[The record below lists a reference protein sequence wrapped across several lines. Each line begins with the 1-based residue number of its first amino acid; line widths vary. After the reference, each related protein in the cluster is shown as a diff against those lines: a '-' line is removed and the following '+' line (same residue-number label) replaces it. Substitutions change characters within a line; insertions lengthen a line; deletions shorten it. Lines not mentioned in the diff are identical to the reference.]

1 MTEQLLSLPVPALED
16 TIVQYLEALEPI
28 TDAVSFEATRQA
40 AHAFA
45 EGEGRILQEKLLRHA
60 AEIAPSSWLR
70 DYSRKRFLSLR
81 TPLSIIGNFSMKL
94 AHPSWLRKRSQAE
107 TATLLACA
115 VGRLYLDIVQD
126 RLPPL
131 QGCADSLLREQLAQ
145 VLGAVRHPQDA
156 TDAYETFTPFREVHS
171 FGVFFRN
178 RYYLVRLFDEQGNLL
193 APTAVY
199 KAISS
204 ILAQNDPLSQ
214 SDFVAAGF
222 AGSEKCAPFLS
233 GLLLDEHNKACYDDM
248 CRSVF
253 HLILDE
259 RQGNMSP
266 FAFLFCP
273 EAQNLWLYK
282 PWSLAVFAD
291 SAIAVNNEHT
301 AADGVS
307 NAYLY
312 EHVFHHMERLSRE
325 TWGDGEAAATKRIRF
340 HFTERQN
347 AFLREVREKYRKT
360 AEPFRTME
368 FQRTGIDWQWFRQR
382 GIKRDALIQCGFVCA
397 QYRLYGRFLP
407 THESVSTAH
416 FHQGRTSCLRSVTPA
431 AAELAK
437 AMSETDVPPG
447 ALVSM
452 LQKSSESHS
461 RNIRRAK
468 QNVCFIRHGAGL
480 MEMYRRHGRS
490 SGILHVPLLF
500 EEDNYRHFCSQEL
513 STSTIGNSEAV
524 EKFAFAPTAQDGLG
538 VGYLAGDSWFRNSI
552 TWNATQKGE
561 GALFIEELHS
571 YWERL
576 GRLTK
581 EFQANN
587 QKS

>member
-1 MTEQLLSLPVPALED
+1 MTEQLLPLPVPALED

-28 TDAVSFEATRQA
+28 TDAVSFEATRRA

-45 EGEGRILQEKLLRHA
+45 EGEGRILQESLLRYA
-60 AEIAPSSWLR
+60 AEIAPSSWLK
-70 DYSRKRFLSLR
+70 DYSRERFLSLR

-94 AHPSWLRKRSQAE
+94 AQPSWLSKHSQAE
-107 TATLLACA
+107 TATLLVCA
-115 VGRLYLDIVQD
+115 AGRLYLDIVQD

-131 QGCADSLLREQLAQ
+131 QGCAVSLRREQLAQ

-171 FGVFFRN
+171 FGVFCRN

-193 APTAVY
+193 TPAAVH
-199 KAISS
+199 KAVSS
-204 ILAQNDPLSQ
+204 ILAQNDPPSQ

-233 GLLLDEHNKACYDDM
+233 GLLLDKHNKACYDEM

-253 HLILDE
+253 HLTLDE
-259 RQGNMSP
+259 RQGNTSS

-301 AADGVS
+301 AADGLS
-307 NAYLY
+307 NVYLY
-312 EHVFHHMERLSRE
+312 EHLFRHMERLSRE
-325 TWGDGEAAATKRIRF
+325 TWGGGEAAATKQIRF
-340 HFTERQN
+340 HFTEHQK
-347 AFLREVREKYRKT
+347 AFLREVREEYRKEV
-360 AEPFRTME
+360 EPFRTME
-368 FQRTGIDWQWFRQR
+368 FRRTGIDWQWFRQR
-382 GIKRDALIQCGFVCA
+382 GISRDALIQCGFVYA
-397 QYRLYGRFLP
+397 QYRLYGCFRS

-416 FHQGRTSCLRSVTPA
+416 FHQGRTSCLRSVTSA

-437 AMSETDVPPG
+437 AMNEADVLPET
-447 ALVSM
+447 LVSM

-490 SGILHVPLLF
+490 LGILHVPFLF

-513 STSTIGNSEAV
+513 STSTVGNSEAV
-524 EKFAFAPTAQDGLG
+524 EKFAFAPTAKDGLG
-538 VGYLAGDSWFRNSI
+538 LGYLAGDSWFGTSV

-561 GALFIEELHS
+561 GALFIEELYS
-571 YWERL
+571 YWDRL
-576 GRLTK
+576 ARLTRV
-581 EFQANN
+581 FQANT
-587 QKS
+587 